1 MFLHNMTRLE
11 AVNAVLNAIGDTPI
25 NTLEDDESVEVSVIN
40 EMIDFTSRSLQSQG
54 WDFNTITEITLTPDI
69 RDNKIVYPKQYL
81 HIENSDPS
89 TVLVQRGDYLYNMT
103 TRSYTFTSPIVI
115 SAIEFLDFD
124 DLPHQF
130 RYCIAI
136 KVAKEYQERYLGDQ
150 LLAQELTNK
159 LSEAHMFVLR
169 YDVNRGNYNILSNTS
184 VATSLQR

>member
-11 AVNAVLNAIGDTPI
+11 AVNAVLNAVGDTPI
-25 NTLEDDESVEVSVIN
+25 NSLEDDESVEVAIIN

-54 WDFNTITEITLTPDI
+54 WDFNTIPEITLTPDF

-89 TVLVQRGDYLYNMT
+89 TILVQRGDYLYNMT

-130 RYCIAI
+130 RYYIAI

-150 LLAQELTNK
+150 LLAQELANK

-184 VATSLQR
+184 VATALQR

>member
-25 NTLEDDESVEVSVIN
+25 NTLEDDESVEVSIIN

-54 WDFNTITEITLTPDI
+54 WDFNTIPEITLTPDF

-89 TVLVQRGDYLYNMT
+89 TILVQRGGYLYNMT

-130 RYCIAI
+130 RYYITI

-150 LLAQELTNK
+150 LLAQELANK

-184 VATSLQR
+184 VATALQR